1 MKRDCK
7 VAGFRF
13 GGDGILIKNPN
24 LFLCDKKGSVTASGY
39 EV

>member
-13 GGDGILIKNPN
+13 CEDGIFIKIPN
-24 LFLCDKKGSVTASGY
+24 LLLFDTKGSVTASGY